1 MNIEVLSE
9 LTPEAAKIR
18 SEVFMEEQG
27 FSYDLDELDK
37 ESAHLLVY
45 EDGVPVG
52 TCRFYR
58 SADAADE
65 FILGRLAVR
74 KEFRGQHYGAELM
87 KAAHDLVRIMGG
99 SKVTL
104 SAQVQ
109 AQPFYEKLGYAVSGG
124 EHEEEGCPHVYMS
137 RSL

>member
-18 SEVFMEEQG
+18 ADVFMVEQG

-45 EDGVPVG
+45 EAGVPVG

-58 SADAADE
+58 SAEASDE
-65 FILGRLAVR
+65 FILGRLAVL

-99 SKVTL
+99 TKVTL

-109 AQPFYEKLGYAVSGG
+109 AQPFYEKLGYTVSGG
-124 EHEEEGCPHVYMS
+124 EHDEEGCPHVYMS

>member
-1 MNIEVLSE
+1 MNIEVLSK

-18 SEVFMEEQG
+18 SDVFMDEQG
-27 FSYDLDELDK
+27 FSYDLDEFDK
-37 ESAHLLVY
+37 ESAHLMVY

-58 SADAADE
+58 SPDAADE
-65 FILGRLAVR
+65 FILGRVAVL
-74 KEFRGQHYGAELM
+74 KPYRGQHYGAELV

-99 SKVTL
+99 NKVTL

-109 AQPFYEKLGYAVSGG
+109 AQPFYEKLGYEVSGDV
-124 EHEEEGCPHVYMS
+124 HDDEGCPHVYMS